1 MKFMAYK
8 SLNLA
13 FLREN
18 FWLNFIKI
26 YIQFFAP
33 IVTQISSDA
42 RLNLTPKFHPNF
54 QKRA

>member
-42 RLNLTPKFHPNF
+42 RLNFTPKFHPNF

>member
-1 MKFMAYK
+1 MAYK

-26 YIQFFAP
+26 YIQFFAQ
-33 IVTQISSDA
+33 IAFATQISSDA
-42 RLNLTPKFHPNF
+42 RLNFTPKFHPNF